1 MKLLPEDRAA
11 PEQRAKSHAIT
22 EIIGEPKKSTSRM
35 TAGNL
40 AVVVFST
47 DHDSFGRVLVQ

>member
-47 DHDSFGRVLVQ
+47 DHDSEIL